1 MSRLKREQR
10 KEVMSPGPYDKD
22 LNSNAPID
30 GSGLDASSVDLT
42 AYSKDA
48 LYEQLSPGLFD
59 LAFNEIFF
67 ESIEGTFPNFLHA
80 AYQISSEERAQLLSD
95 PFSESSVQMM
105 EKYSSQSA
113 LESQL
118 AMHTFLRALVIVD
131 YLETLKQ
138 AKLAKSDLVSSNA
151 DSPCIINFDEQQA
164 FYEAFMLL
172 QFEPST
178 WEKSD
183 SQIFESAI
191 ETAKKIATNTEQTEL
206 SPDLL
211 AISRIAGIS
220 LIHDLKIMR
229 IEKDY
234 VRKEAFLRNNVMN
247 PAFVTNILR
256 IVPGHCVRGEL
267 LPSGMVIYLHSEDFE
282 RFRKTKTSIVGNDEG
297 QGELWLS

>member
-1 MSRLKREQR
+1 
-10 KEVMSPGPYDKD
+10 
-22 LNSNAPID
+22 
-30 GSGLDASSVDLT
+30 
-42 AYSKDA
+42 
-48 LYEQLSPGLFD
+48 
-59 LAFNEIFF
+59 
-67 ESIEGTFPNFLHA
+67 
-80 AYQISSEERAQLLSD
+80 
-95 PFSESSVQMM
+95 
-105 EKYSSQSA
+105 
-113 LESQL
+113 
-118 AMHTFLRALVIVD
+118 
-131 YLETLKQ
+131 
-138 AKLAKSDLVSSNA
+138 
-151 DSPCIINFDEQQA
+151 
-164 FYEAFMLL
+164 MLL

-297 QGELWLS
+297 QGELWLSSVSDDFLKRVVVVDAGFQVDGPVSMKSLHEQHLKNISAVIIG